1 MKKQKI
7 HCVVVDQD
15 VEVTASLD
23 AALRHSDVLLELN
36 QVASVQQLIPVL
48 QELQPHLL
56 FCPYDKSKPSVELL
70 ETLQRYSPDTLLV
83 WVARDEWQGLTTWLM
98 GVESCILP
106 LRDLEYF
113 GQYIDFLLR
122 YSSIKQDFRDCKH
135 LLGVAELRCHWL
147 VDYSWEAIAYI
158 SQGMHLYANNAYV
171 TLFGFEGM
179 AEVRSMPVAHLVDNT
194 ERKTFEAMSKAADVG
209 SKPSNRLLITL
220 RTLEGERMRAEIRFI
235 PAVLKGKRCTQ
246 LHVKPLE
253 RNILKG
259 VSLRKQDNPWEA
271 TELRL
276 QKVPVMHKVQEEH
289 TVTSSPNAKTPV
301 APPAVN
307 RMKMV
312 FRKLQRMNENLPDIY
327 LSEPEFQQKAQKLNY
342 TALVKQLGNSG
353 GRFRLDYWNLGQV
366 VLKLSTQENEKPDY
380 LVFVSVSSAI
390 LNNDA
395 ELKRVVEL
403 LNTTPEVAKRM
414 VLAFQYQD
422 CMTNIAQLGKVI
434 KLLKVLGVHLAIDGL
449 PDSSQALKFVQ
460 VVKPA
465 LVRVDANVNID
476 HLQRLIEQLVDRHC
490 KVIIPSEQD
499 QNFLKVAYSTAAA
512 YVQVAT

>member
-1 MKKQKI
+1 
-7 HCVVVDQD
+7 
-15 VEVTASLD
+15 
-23 AALRHSDVLLELN
+23 
-36 QVASVQQLIPVL
+36 
-48 QELQPHLL
+48 
-56 FCPYDKSKPSVELL
+56 
-70 ETLQRYSPDTLLV
+70 
-83 WVARDEWQGLTTWLM
+83 
-98 GVESCILP
+98 
-106 LRDLEYF
+106 
-113 GQYIDFLLR
+113 
-122 YSSIKQDFRDCKH
+122 
-135 LLGVAELRCHWL
+135 
-147 VDYSWEAIAYI
+147 
-158 SQGMHLYANNAYV
+158 
-171 TLFGFEGM
+171 
-179 AEVRSMPVAHLVDNT
+179 
-194 ERKTFEAMSKAADVG
+194 
-209 SKPSNRLLITL
+209 
-220 RTLEGERMRAEIRFI
+220 
-235 PAVLKGKRCTQ
+235 
-246 LHVKPLE
+246 
-253 RNILKG
+253 
-259 VSLRKQDNPWEA
+259 
-271 TELRL
+271 
-276 QKVPVMHKVQEEH
+276 
-289 TVTSSPNAKTPV
+289 
-301 APPAVN
+301 
-307 RMKMV
+307 MV